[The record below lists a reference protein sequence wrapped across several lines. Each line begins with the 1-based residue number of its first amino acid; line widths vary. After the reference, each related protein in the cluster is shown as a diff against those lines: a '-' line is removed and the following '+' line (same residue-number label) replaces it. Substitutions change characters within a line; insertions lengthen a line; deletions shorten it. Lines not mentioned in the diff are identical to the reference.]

1 MDIKQRK
8 LAIKPFSK
16 QSGKNVTSTPK
27 HKSVSKRRARVL
39 VKRSLGKSFIALAAL
54 WAPLVGVAAPVT
66 TPWHQ
71 NTEPTEQFSSLDS
84 RVARMQ
90 EAQAYYETIIEQGGW
105 KPLDAGELLAEGALR
120 KGDTSQAVSLLITR
134 LAKEY
139 PALHTL
145 CDDRSVLSPSL
156 RHCTFDELIEDAV
169 KDF

>member
-105 KPLDAGELLAEGALR
+105 KPLDAG
-120 KGDTSQAVSLLITR
+120 
-134 LAKEY
+134 
-139 PALHTL
+139 
-145 CDDRSVLSPSL
+145 
-156 RHCTFDELIEDAV
+156 
-169 KDF
+169 